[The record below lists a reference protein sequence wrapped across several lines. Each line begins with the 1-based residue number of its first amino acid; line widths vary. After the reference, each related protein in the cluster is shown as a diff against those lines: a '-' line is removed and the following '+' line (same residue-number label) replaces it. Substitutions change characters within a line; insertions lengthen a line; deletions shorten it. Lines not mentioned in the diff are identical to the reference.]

1 MIGRRAWLIAFLGL
15 LAAPRVAA
23 AQASARS
30 FRIGVLAGA
39 TPTDPKASHLW
50 QAFYEGLRDLGYVE
64 GKNVVIEG
72 RYYGDRVER
81 LPALAAELVRLQV
94 DVIVAAAPPAP
105 EIARRAT
112 STIPIVMPNHT
123 DPVGSGL
130 VASLAKPGGNVTG
143 LSLFAPEL
151 RTKQLQL
158 LKEILPNL
166 THVAFLRNPSVPLDL
181 KELEASARS
190 LRLQVQIVEASAPG
204 ELADALSAA
213 TRKQA
218 GALVVLSGYM
228 FWAHRERLAELAAAN
243 RLPAV
248 YLLREHVEAGGFLA
262 YGPDLRDNYR
272 RAASYVD
279 KILRGAKA
287 GDLPVERPVKFELS
301 INMKAAKGLGIT
313 IPPSVLARAEQIE

>member
-1 MIGRRAWLIAFLGL
+1 MIGRRAWLMAFLGL

-23 AQASARS
+23 AQAPARS

-64 GKNVVIEG
+64 GKNVVLEG

-81 LPALAAELVRLQV
+81 LPAFAAELVRLQV

-158 LKEILPNL
+158 LKEILPSL

-190 LRLQVQIVEASAPG
+190 LSLQVQIVEASAPG
-204 ELADALSAA
+204 ELADALSVA

-279 KILRGAKA
+279 KILRGAKP
-287 GDLPVERPVKFELS
+287 GDLPVERPVKFSLS
-301 INMKAAKGLGIT
+301 INMKAARGLGIT